1 MSFIVNSIL
10 FHCIL
15 FCSIVF
21 YKCGTPSSE
30 EIKRCPFFPY
40 RPRRAELCRRYID
53 DIVGGASCR
62 REELEAFVNFVAN
75 FNPALQFTSTIFEIK
90 LPFLDISL
98 RISDIR
104 IQTSVHYKG
113 TETQLPPFFFF
124 PSSTLQMFYPI
135 QPVSP
140 PASPLPWRWW
150 LPCAIKG
157 DGFFRGI
164 LYWPRLSSFLS
175 WKWSTESS
183 NH

>member
-62 REELEAFVNFVAN
+62 RKELEAFVNFVAN

-104 IQTSVHYKG
+104 IQTSTTSIFLLSILNTANVLSH
-113 TETQLPPFFFF
+113 T
-124 PSSTLQMFYPI
+124 
-135 QPVSP
+135 
-140 PASPLPWRWW
+140 ASFSACVAFALAMMTSLCDQRRW
-150 LPCAIKG
+150 
-157 DGFFRGI
+157 
-164 LYWPRLSSFLS
+164 FLS
-175 WKWSTESS
+175 RNSLLTAVILFSILKMIYRE
-183 NH
+183 